1 MYVLLSILR
10 GWSGMLVMHS
20 LEKQSLL
27 MLYAR
32 LQSITGLLCV
42 RAVLALS
49 IHISPSW
56 VIKLGG

>member
-1 MYVLLSILR
+1 
-10 GWSGMLVMHS
+10 MLVMHS